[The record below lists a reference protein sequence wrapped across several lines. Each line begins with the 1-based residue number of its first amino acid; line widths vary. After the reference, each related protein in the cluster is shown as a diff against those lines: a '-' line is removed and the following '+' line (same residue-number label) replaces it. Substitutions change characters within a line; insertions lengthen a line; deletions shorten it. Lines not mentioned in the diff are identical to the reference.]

1 MEKDEFMRECELT
14 GDIIPK
20 SYCCEGDKGKVNGF
34 LVGPVF
40 KVVESGGGHKNKK
53 QNSRY

>member
-1 MEKDEFMRECELT
+1 MEKDEFVRECELT